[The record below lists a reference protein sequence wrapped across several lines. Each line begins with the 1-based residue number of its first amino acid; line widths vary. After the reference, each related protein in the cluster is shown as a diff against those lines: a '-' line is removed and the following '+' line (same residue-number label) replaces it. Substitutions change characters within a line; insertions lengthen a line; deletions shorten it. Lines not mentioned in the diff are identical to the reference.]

1 MPSLSVSIVALGF
14 VVDPRHTCQSD
25 SIQLMNRETA
35 GKFPRSSLESL
46 LMFLAR
52 IQTQQGPSVAR
63 ITNQF
68 ATILDLSSSGLNSLS
83 QLLSSDR
90 LVEFANELPA
100 AAPSI
105 PLDKVKWLPPID
117 DQEVWAA
124 GVTYKRSQTARMEES
139 EAAASCYDR
148 VYTAARPELFF
159 KATPNR
165 CVGHL
170 GHLRI
175 RTDATWNVPEP
186 ELTLVLSRTG
196 KIVGYTVGNDMS
208 SRDIE
213 GDNPLY
219 LPQAKV
225 YNQCCG
231 LGPWI
236 TLAEDMPPRE
246 KIGIYLKI
254 VRDNDTVFA
263 GETSVSQMARQL
275 EDLVQWLIRDNDLP
289 NGAFMLTGTGVVPDS
304 SFTLSKHDTVH
315 ISIDGIGTLTN
326 SIVQG

>member
-1 MPSLSVSIVALGF
+1 
-14 VVDPRHTCQSD
+14 
-25 SIQLMNRETA
+25 
-35 GKFPRSSLESL
+35 
-46 LMFLAR
+46 MFLAR
-52 IQTQQGPSVAR
+52 IQTAQGPTVAR
-63 ITNQF
+63 IVNQF
-68 ATILDLSSSGLNSLS
+68 ATPLNLASTGLTTLS
-83 QLLSSDR
+83 QLLSSDQ
-90 LVEFANELPA
+90 LVPLARELPA
-100 AAPSI
+100 LAASI
-105 PLDKVKWLPPID
+105 PLEAVRWLPPID

-165 CVGHL
+165 CRGHL
-170 GHLRI
+170 GELRI

-186 ELTLVLSRTG
+186 ELTLVLSNQG
-196 KIVGYTVGNDMS
+196 KIVGYTIGNDMS

-236 TLAEDMPPRE
+236 ALAEDMPPRE
-246 KIGIYLKI
+246 TIAIGLKI
-254 VRDNDTVFA
+254 VRDSHVVFS
-263 GETSVSQMARQL
+263 GETSVAQMARQL
-275 EDLVQWLIRDNDLP
+275 EDLVQWLTRDNDLP

-304 SFTLSKHDTVH
+304 SFTLAPKDTVH
-315 ISIDGIGTLTN
+315 ISIDGVGTLTN
-326 SIVQG
+326 TIVQG

>member
-1 MPSLSVSIVALGF
+1 
-14 VVDPRHTCQSD
+14 
-25 SIQLMNRETA
+25 
-35 GKFPRSSLESL
+35 
-46 LMFLAR
+46 MFLAK
-52 IQTQQGPSVAR
+52 IQTKRGPAVAR
-63 ITNQF
+63 VANNF
-68 ATILDLSSSGLNSLS
+68 ATVLDLASLGLQSLS

-90 LVEFANELPA
+90 LVELARDLPA
-100 AAPSI
+100 AAASI
-105 PLDKVKWLPPID
+105 PLESVQWLPPID

-148 VYTAARPELFF
+148 VYTADRPELFF

-165 CVGHL
+165 CSGHL
-170 GHLRI
+170 GTLRI

-186 ELTLVLSRTG
+186 ELTLVLSNRG
-196 KIVGYTVGNDMS
+196 KIVGYTIGNDMS

-236 TLAEDMPPRE
+236 TLAEAMPARD
-246 KIGIYLKI
+246 KIGISLKI
-254 VRDNDTVFA
+254 IRDNKTVFS
-263 GETSVSQMARQL
+263 GETSVSQMARQF
-275 EDLVQWLIRDNDLP
+275 EDLVQWLIRDNDLL

-304 SFTLSKHDTVH
+304 SFTLAKDDSVH

-326 SIVQG
+326 TIVQG